1 MCKNYDADV
10 PNNYPTVE
18 PSNDYSEV
26 ATYDRNDRDYYDVP
40 KDLFETIGQA
50 IIDACNNDDED
61 VYSDE
66 DDSSSGDGDDDNDEE
81 ESSYD
86 DEY

>member
-18 PSNDYSEV
+18 PSN
-26 ATYDRNDRDYYDVP
+26 DYYDVP

>member
-1 MCKNYDADV
+1 MCKNYDVDI

-26 ATYDRNDRDYYDVP
+26 TSYDRDDARDYSDYYDVP

-50 IIDACNNDDED
+50 IVDACNNDSDDDE
-61 VYSDE
+61 E
-66 DDSSSGDGDDDNDEE
+66 DSSDDD
-81 ESSYD
+81 D
-86 DEY
+86 D

>member
-1 MCKNYDADV
+1 MCKNYDVDI

-26 ATYDRNDRDYYDVP
+26 STYDRNDRDYYDVP

-50 IIDACNNDDED
+50 IVDACSSDRDDDE
-61 VYSDE
+61 E
-66 DDSSSGDGDDDNDEE
+66 DSSSDDDE
-81 ESSYD
+81 
-86 DEY
+86 